1 MGGVDVMRRLG
12 STWIRTFL
20 MQASFNYDRMIGV
33 GWAFAIEPLLRT
45 LPGGPGGARYRSAMQ
60 RATQFFNSHPYMAG
74 MAIGAVAKAEHEG
87 LTAEAVRRFRH
98 ALIGPLG
105 SVGDKLIWAGVL
117 PISVAAG
124 LAVTASVSPIAG
136 ALTLL
141 IVYNGVHF
149 VIRSWA
155 LHAGWTEGKQ
165 VSRALT
171 ANGIQRGLRLLG
183 PLAALTA
190 GLALPILAEWVSS
203 GFSVRARISMVAVA
217 CLALVFSRWL
227 LPTLGGLRFGL
238 MAAAIAL
245 VLGAV
250 W

>member
-1 MGGVDVMRRLG
+1 MTPRLG
-12 STWIRTFL
+12 RAWVRTFL
-20 MQASFNYDRMIGV
+20 MQASFNYDRMIGI

-45 LPGGPGGARYRSAMQ
+45 LPGGPGGERYRSAMQ

-87 LTAEAVRRFRH
+87 LPAETIRRLRH

-105 SVGDKLIWAGVL
+105 SVGDRLIWAGVL
-117 PISVAAG
+117 PVSVAAG
-124 LAVTASVSPIAG
+124 LAVTARVSPVAG
-136 ALTLL
+136 AITLL
-141 IVYNGVHF
+141 IVYNAVHF

-155 LHAGWTEGKQ
+155 LRAGWAEGKQ

-171 ANGIQRGLRLLG
+171 AGGIQRGLRLLG

-190 GLALPILAEWVSS
+190 GLALPILAEWVS
-203 GFSVRARISMVAVA
+203 GEFPERARTSMVAVA

-238 MAAAIAL
+238 IAAAIAL
-245 VLGAV
+245 ILGAV